1 MKKFKRIDGCTGNA
15 NEECQFFFSFGVG
28 QFGNEQVKSCSY
40 LDGKASDSW
49 TNRVPTSIIQSI
61 PVYPT

>member
-1 MKKFKRIDGCTGNA
+1 MSYIIQGKKMVLKGRKATMKKFKRVDGCTGNA

-40 LDGKASDSW
+40 LDGKASDS
-49 TNRVPTSIIQSI
+49 
-61 PVYPT
+61 